1 MRTVRAMLLGC
12 TLLAGTAQAQVP
24 AGFYVSAGIGANQ
37 PQQTDIET
45 SGNVAR
51 ALNGQGNIRFE
62 PQAMGVLAVGYG
74 FGNGI
79 RVELEGSLRA
89 NAIDRASGPASLSPV
104 TQSQGQMWNWGVM
117 ANAFLDIP
125 VGVDWVQP
133 YLGVGL
139 GYVWSEVEDLRVNGN
154 RQRLAVDGTDGSLA
168 YQAIAGAAF
177 PIGAIP
183 GLSATAEYRFMGMMD
198 PEYSATL
205 FARNGR
211 NQTGR
216 AEINPYHHAVL
227 FGVRY
232 ALGST
237 PEPLPVTPS
246 LAAPPMAPMA
256 QPPVAA
262 APAVARSYIVYFGLN
277 SASLTA
283 RAREIVAE
291 AAQAARTGTARIEVS
306 GHTDT
311 VGTAGANQRLSMR
324 RAEAVASELRRQG
337 IRGEDIGVSA
347 FGETQLAMATRDG
360 VREPRNRRVEIVVR

>member
-1 MRTVRAMLLGC
+1 MRTAKALLLAC

-24 AGFYVSAGIGANQ
+24 AGFYVSAGIGVNQ
-37 PQQTDIET
+37 SQQTDVET

-51 ALNGQGNIRFE
+51 ALNGQPSIRFE

-89 NAIDRASGPASLSPV
+89 SAVESASGPASLSPV
-104 TQSQGQMWNWGVM
+104 TQSQGQIWNWGVM
-117 ANAFLDIP
+117 ANAYVDIP
-125 VGVDWVQP
+125 VGVDWIQP

-183 GLSATAEYRFMGMMD
+183 GLSATAEYRFMGTVD

-232 ALGST
+232 ALGGT
-237 PEPLPVTPS
+237 PEPLPVAPS
-246 LAAPPMAPMA
+246 LAAPPMAP
-256 QPPVAA
+256 PPVAA

-291 AAQAARTGTARIEVS
+291 AAQAARSGPARIEVS

-311 VGTAGANQRLSMR
+311 VGPAAANQRLSMR

-347 FGETQLAMATRDG
+347 FGETQLAVATRDG